1 MLPMNPFMNKRA
13 LAIMAAVGE
22 STIYGLNHTIAKG
35 VMPEY
40 IKPFGFIFLRV
51 AGATMLFWLISLWF
65 PKEKVAKSDW
75 PRLLA
80 SAFFG
85 MVLNMLF
92 FFKGL
97 SLSTPINSSVIVT
110 ITPILVLLLSS
121 YLLREKITWLKVSG
135 IILGLSGAL
144 MLVLFSAETGKDAP
158 NIPLG
163 NLMFIVNAVS
173 FGIYLILVKPLTSK
187 YHPVT
192 LMKWIFLTAFIIN
205 FPITFSDFTEV
216 EWQVLPQEAV
226 WSIVFVVLGTTFL
239 TYLLNRSEEHTSEL
253 QSRENLVCRLLLRR
267 PPRSSLFPYTT
278 LFRSKPLTS
287 KYHPVT
293 LMKWIFLTA
302 FIINFPITFSDF
314 TEVEWQVL
322 PQEAVWSIVFVVL
335 GTTFLTYL
343 LN

>member
-1 MLPMNPFMNKRA
+1 MNKRA
-13 LAIMAAVGE
+13 LAILAAIGE

-51 AGATMLFWLISLWF
+51 TGAVILFWLISFWL
-65 PKEKVAKSDW
+65 PKEKVATSDW

-110 ITPILVLLLSS
+110 ITPIFVLLLSS

-135 IILGLSGAL
+135 IFLGLSGAL
-144 MLVLFSAETGKDAP
+144 MLVLFSAETGMDAP

-163 NLMFIVNAVS
+163 NLLFLVNAFS

-187 YHPVT
+187 YHPIT

-205 FPITFSDFTEV
+205 FPITFSEFTEV
-216 EWQVLPQEAV
+216 QWQSLPKEAI
-226 WSIVFVVLGTTFL
+226 WSFAFVVLGTTFSTYILNIFAIKHLSPSTLSSFIYLQPLIAILSAVVIGVDKL
-239 TYLLNRSEEHTSEL
+239 TPLKLAAGSLVFIGVYLVTKKKTVIRS
-253 QSRENLVCRLLLRR
+253 
-267 PPRSSLFPYTT
+267 
-278 LFRSKPLTS
+278 
-287 KYHPVT
+287 
-293 LMKWIFLTA
+293 
-302 FIINFPITFSDF
+302 
-314 TEVEWQVL
+314 
-322 PQEAVWSIVFVVL
+322 
-335 GTTFLTYL
+335 
-343 LN
+343 

>member
-1 MLPMNPFMNKRA
+1 MNKRA
-13 LAIMAAVGE
+13 LAIIAGVGE

-51 AGATMLFWLISLWF
+51 TGAALLFWLISLWF
-65 PKEKVAKSDW
+65 PREKVATSDW

-97 SLSTPINSSVIVT
+97 SLSTPINSSVIIT
-110 ITPILVLLLSS
+110 ITPIFVLLLSS

-135 IILGLSGAL
+135 IFLGLSGAL
-144 MLVLFSAETGKDAP
+144 MLVLFSAETGMDAP

-163 NLMFIVNAVS
+163 NLLFLVNALS

-187 YHPVT
+187 YHPIT

-205 FPITFSDFTEV
+205 FPITFSEFTEV
-216 EWQVLPQEAV
+216 QWQALPQEAI
-226 WSIVFVVLGTTFL
+226 WSFVFVVLGTTFSTYMLNIFAIKHLSPSTLSSFIYLQPLIAILSAVVIGVDKL
-239 TYLLNRSEEHTSEL
+239 TPLKLAAGSLVFLGVYLVTKKKTVIRS
-253 QSRENLVCRLLLRR
+253 
-267 PPRSSLFPYTT
+267 
-278 LFRSKPLTS
+278 
-287 KYHPVT
+287 
-293 LMKWIFLTA
+293 
-302 FIINFPITFSDF
+302 
-314 TEVEWQVL
+314 
-322 PQEAVWSIVFVVL
+322 
-335 GTTFLTYL
+335 
-343 LN
+343 